1 MEQEKLYNESQ
12 GQNQDNGV
20 LETYIYGKDEEDRK
34 PLGAVVNITY
44 PSSITTTDGTVYYPV
59 NNDPHTLTI
68 VHEVFDAQNP
78 DPKVNVEK
86 VYYTK
91 QKPRWHIHYDAVCV
105 NPIGEVDEDFAL
117 LRPNNKEIFDEDATT
132 WRGCTA
138 MANPAYGSRYTFLGW
153 YKSASQNQD
162 DLLTYEAKFV
172 PTSRPPQRETHYYAL
187 FSMNSAPYTLNY
199 VYQGRKGG
207 NDGSYI
213 GDNAATDEKIYTVN
227 LTLTP
232 EDVDKNGKPLPKIYI
247 DYAPAVEDLY
257 KKCVWTIDDEHVV
270 FDGKTRTATITADQR
285 AMLYSVEFY
294 YNNDIYAVHRVQL
307 NTQVRPNGSYVVAP
321 QTDAEGQPFAYW
333 LVEENGREVAKCF
346 NKAFDL
352 RITGNSIVTACYG
365 ETAKSVT
372 ISNAEYSRQQY
383 TDAKT
388 GKQVDKLYA
397 DFIVAYMDDQGT
409 MLNPEYSTDPETSNK
424 YKSGVIVQYS
434 QNQTLTKPNAPGAKL
449 SEADK
454 KVFPERDVLTK
465 EDAKELAKGNSLNTD
480 YTYYVSAIANGKYN
494 NRNRLD
500 KALSFNNSEIARR
513 LVLCAYYYVWNT
525 ETGEFEMSE
534 PVYFYLYDIG
544 NSVTENKEN

>member
-1 MEQEKLYNESQ
+1 MVVKVYYLRSKYPYKVIHVDYNSGTVLQ
-12 GQNQDNGV
+12 TDLHTNQADWKPMGSV
-20 LETYIYGKDEEDRK
+20 VYIT
-34 PLGAVVNITY
+34 PL
-44 PSSITTTDGTVYYPV
+44 SSITNDGVTYLPITDTPQ
-59 NNDPHTLTI
+59 PLTI
-68 VHEVFDAQNP
+68 FYEDDDHLADPQTNVKTIYYRKQDSVQLNYEIICEGAVEGDLQLSQN
-78 DPKVNVEK
+78 
-86 VYYTK
+86 
-91 QKPRWHIHYDAVCV
+91 R
-105 NPIGEVDEDFAL
+105 
-117 LRPNNKEIFDEDATT
+117 EIVKLQTDIK
-132 WRGCTA
+132 GCTA
-138 MANPAYGSRYTFLGW
+138 TDYSGVDGRYTFLGW
-153 YKSASQNQD
+153 YQTPSATEYD
-162 DLLTYEAKFV
+162 ALTTDYKYV
-172 PTSRPPQRETHYYAL
+172 PPLPLNDVTYYAI
-187 FSMNSAPYTLNY
+187 FQMNSAPYTLNY

-213 GDNAATDEKIYTVN
+213 GDDAETDEKVYTV
-227 LTLTP
+227 TLELKP
-232 EDVDKNGKPLPKIYI
+232 EDLDENGMPLPKHLV
-247 DYAPAVEDLY
+247 DNAPAVEDLY

-285 AMLYSVEFY
+285 AMRYSVKFY
-294 YNNDIYAVHRVQL
+294 YNNDIYDVQRVQL

-352 RITGNSIVTACYG
+352 RVTGDINVTACYG

-409 MLNPEYSTDPETSNK
+409 MLNPEYSSDPETSRQ

-449 SEADK
+449 SEDDK
-454 KVFPERDVLTK
+454 KVFPEGDVLTK
-465 EDAKELAKGNSLNTD
+465 ENAKKLAKGNSLDTG
-480 YTYYVSAIANGKYN
+480 YTYYVSDIANGKYN

-500 KALSFNNSEIARR
+500 KALSFNNSETARR

-525 ETGEFEMSE
+525 KTDEFEMSE